1 MYDPQRMLLSS
12 FLARLLPRCAEP
24 AEAAAA
30 WSAAR
35 DALRRIGAPEP
46 ELEAAVEGGDH
57 AALEALLAAWRSD
70 RRPLPAHDRE
80 LLKGAMTT
88 FRKSLK
94 VKRLDAESTIGGGP
108 MSAGRQSS
116 ITGILPPDRFAEDV
130 WQELARQKRLIALR
144 NGTYTLPPE

>member
-1 MYDPQRMLLSS
+1 MYDPQRMLISS
-12 FLARLLPRCAEP
+12 FLAQLLPRCAEP

-35 DALRRIGAPEP
+35 EALRRISEAES
-46 ELEAAVEGGDH
+46 ELEAAVEGRDR
-57 AALEALLAAWRSD
+57 AALEALIEEWRAD
-70 RRPLPAHDRE
+70 RRPMPAHDRE

-108 MSAGRQSS
+108 MSAGRRST
-116 ITGILPPDRFAEDV
+116 IAGILPPERFAKDV